1 MTQTNLPPPNIRQA
15 DHLLV
20 AQNSS
25 VEQSSNRLVN
35 IVIVVLTVVAFLPA
49 FLDRHFYDSM
59 PRFIISL
66 VLGVT
71 YGLIGTSQLK
81 PFKQLSW
88 RMRLFIYFSLQL
100 IILSAIFILGKEYD
114 NNFWL
119 LMLPLSAQG
128 TSMGWLG
135 SIGISFIQLGLFW
148 RIFWWQLAFAEYS
161 NALLSIATA
170 ILFTV
175 LFTIIAFREQDA
187 RIEIER
193 LARDLQSANYR
204 LAEYAAQ
211 VEELATM
218 RERNRLAR
226 EIHDNLGHF
235 LTVVNVQIEAARTI
249 MEVNPDKA
257 QDALTKA
264 QKLTQDGL
272 ASVRQSVS
280 TLRESPL
287 AQRTLSKAI
296 SLLVQE
302 NQSAGIASAMTVTG
316 EPRPLDPKIELT
328 LYRAAQEGLT
338 NVRKHARASQV
349 DLYLDYQSDQY
360 IQLQV
365 KDNGIGVAK
374 ADGGFGL
381 LGIQERVQL
390 LNGTINIETEPGKGF
405 TLTIQ
410 IPIPQENGK

>member
-1 MTQTNLPPPNIRQA
+1 MTQTNLPPPNIQQA
-15 DHLLV
+15 DQLLT
-20 AQNSS
+20 ARNSS

-49 FLDRHFYDSM
+49 FLDHHFYDSM
-59 PRFIISL
+59 PRFIGSII
-66 VLGVT
+66 LGVF
-71 YGLIGTSQLK
+71 YGLIGTSQ
-81 PFKQLSW
+81 FLSFEW
-88 RMRLFIYFSLQL
+88 LSRQVRLFIYFSLQL
-100 IILSAIFILGKEYD
+100 TILSVIFILGREYD

-128 TSMGWLG
+128 ISMGWLG
-135 SIGISFIQLGLFW
+135 AMGISVIQLGIFW
-148 RIFWWQLAFAEYS
+148 RIYWWQSTFAQYA
-161 NALLSIATA
+161 NGLLSMATGM
-170 ILFTV
+170 LFTV
-175 LFTIIAFREQDA
+175 LFTMIAFREQDA

-218 RERNRLAR
+218 KERNRLAR

-235 LTVVNVQIEAARTI
+235 LTVVHVQIEAARTI

-272 ASVRQSVS
+272 SSVRQSVS
-280 TLRESPL
+280 ALRESPL
-287 AQRTLSKAI
+287 AQRPLTKAV
-296 SLLVQE
+296 SLLVKE
-302 NQSAGIASAMTVTG
+302 NQSAGIASTMTVTG
-316 EPRPLDPKIELT
+316 EPRALDPKIELT

-338 NVRKHARASQV
+338 NIRKHAHASQV
-349 DLYLDYQSDQY
+349 DLHLDYQSNQY

-365 KDNGIGVAK
+365 KDNGTGAAK

-390 LNGTINIETEPGKGF
+390 LDGTINIETELGKGF
-405 TLTIQ
+405 ILTIQ